1 MIRLAKSSDI
11 PLLVKAFK
19 LANWEKSV
27 EIFEQY
33 LQEQIA
39 NTRKMWVAFF
49 DEQIAG
55 YITLKFNSEYK
66 NFAKSNIPEIS
77 DLNILPQYRN
87 KGLGTSL
94 LNQAETEAK
103 KHSKIIGL
111 GVGLYKDYGAAQK
124 LYIKRG
130 YMPDGN
136 GITYN
141 YQSITPGNKVSLDD
155 DLILWLVKTCDNMF
169 ANS

>member
-19 LANWEKSV
+19 LANWEKPV
-27 EIFEQY
+27 EVFEQY

-55 YITLKFNSEYK
+55 YVTLKFNSEYK
-66 NFAKSNIPEIS
+66 SFAEANIPEIS

-124 LYIKRG
+124 LYIKNG
-130 YMPDGN
+130 YIPDGN
-136 GITYN
+136 GIIYN
-141 YQSITPGNKVSLDD
+141 YQSVAPGTKVNLDD
-155 DLILWLVKTCDNMF
+155 DLILWMTKKII
-169 ANS
+169 